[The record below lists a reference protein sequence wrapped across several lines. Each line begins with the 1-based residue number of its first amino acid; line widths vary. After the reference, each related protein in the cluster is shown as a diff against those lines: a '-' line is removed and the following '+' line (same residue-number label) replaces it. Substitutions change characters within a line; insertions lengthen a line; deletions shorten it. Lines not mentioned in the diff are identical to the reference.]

1 MQRKVYIDIE
11 TTGFGNSVEPV
22 QIGKLLLLSHQIRKI
37 SVLKIIIMI
46 MHIIFILIQYYRSRL
61 STARIRGIYCT
72 YLHYRRKSI

>member
-1 MQRKVYIDIE
+1 MQRKVYFDLE
-11 TTGFGNSVEPV
+11 TTGFGNGVEPV
-22 QIGKLLLLSHQIRKI
+22 QIGKLLLSHQIRKI